1 MTTARA
7 EHSSPP
13 TAEQVM
19 RALDGVKDP
28 EIHRPIT
35 DLGMVK
41 NTEIRPDGTVRVD
54 VWLTVAGCPLRDT
67 ITRDVTAAVGGLDGV
82 ARVQVELDVM
92 TEEQRKT
99 LQDKLRGGRP
109 EPEIPFAKPGSLTR
123 VYAVA
128 SGKGGVGKSSVTVN
142 MAAALAASG
151 QKVGVVDADI
161 YGHSVPRMLGVTGR
175 PTQVEQMIMPPSAH
189 GVAVIS
195 IGMFTKGNTPVVWR
209 GPMLHR
215 ALQQFLADVYW
226 GDLDV
231 LLMDLPPGTGDIAI
245 SVAQLLPGAELL
257 VVTTPQLAA
266 AEVAERAGAIAMQT
280 HQRIAG
286 VIENMSYLPC
296 PHCGEPVEVFG
307 SGGGSAVAE
316 ALTRITGTQ
325 VPLLGQVPIDLRLR
339 EGGDAGVPLVLSEPG
354 SAAGQ
359 QLSSIAAGLVR
370 GRGLAGRELGLSPV

>member
-1 MTTARA
+1 MT
-7 EHSSPP
+7 SLP
-13 TAEQVM
+13 TADQVSQ
-19 RALDGVKDP
+19 ALAGVNDP

-35 DLGMVK
+35 ELGMVK
-41 NTEIRPDGTVRVD
+41 GIDIAPDGTVRVD
-54 VWLTVAGCPLRDT
+54 VWLTVAGCPLRDK
-67 ITRDVTAAVGGLDGV
+67 ITKDVTAAVGKLEGV
-82 ARVQVELDVM
+82 ARVRVELDVM
-92 TEEQRKT
+92 SEEQRKT
-99 LQDKLRGGRP
+99 LQTQLRGGKP
-109 EPEIPFAKPGSLTR
+109 EPEIPFAQPGSLTR

-142 MAAALAASG
+142 LAASMAASG
-151 QKVGVVDADI
+151 LKVGVVDADI

-175 PTQVEQMIMPPSAH
+175 PTQVEKMIMPPSAH
-189 GVAVIS
+189 DVKVIS

-226 GDLDV
+226 GDLDL

-286 VIENMSYLPC
+286 VVENMSYLVC
-296 PHCGEPVEVFG
+296 PHCGEQIDVFG
-307 SGGGSAVAE
+307 SGGGETVAE
-316 ALTRITGTQ
+316 ALTRISGAP
-325 VPLLGQVPIDLRLR
+325 VPLLGQVPIDVRLR
-339 EGGDAGVPLVLSEPG
+339 EGGDAGMPLVLSDPD
-354 SAAGQ
+354 SP
-359 QLSSIAAGLVR
+359 AGLQLRKIADGLAGR
-370 GRGLAGRELGLSPV
+370 GRGLAGRSLGLSPV